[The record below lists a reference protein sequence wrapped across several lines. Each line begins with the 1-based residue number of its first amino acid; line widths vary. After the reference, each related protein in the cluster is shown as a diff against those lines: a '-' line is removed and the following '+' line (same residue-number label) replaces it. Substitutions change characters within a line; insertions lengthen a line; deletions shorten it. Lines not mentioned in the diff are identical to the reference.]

1 MSKYIG
7 VSVPRVDGVKKVT
20 GAAKYVG
27 DMKWP
32 RMLYAKCVKSP
43 YAHAKILSID
53 VSAAKAL
60 KGVHDVITG
69 DYYTKRGGLYL
80 EDKNFLAVNTVKFC
94 GEPVVAVAAETPEIA
109 EAACELVK
117 VEYEPLPVINNPM
130 EGMAKDAI
138 LIHPELH
145 TYKVVPIFHPQ
156 AHTNIS
162 HHHIIR
168 KGDADAAF
176 KYAEEHPDEYYIT
189 EHEYHVPHVQHTPIE
204 NHIAVAQYEPD
215 GKCTVW
221 ASCQSP
227 YAVRQ
232 ALSASFDIPLNK
244 MRIISPYVGGGFGAK
259 AGTTIEGIIIP
270 LAMHSKG
277 RPVMMEYTRE
287 EEFVNSYVRQGLYT
301 KIKTAVRKSDG
312 KFLAVQND
320 FYWDGGAYTE
330 YGVNI
335 VKASGFASTGPYEFD
350 NVKTDAYCVY
360 TNNPVGG
367 PYRGFGMCEIHFGI
381 EQNIDEVAK
390 EIGMDPI
397 EIRRVNGLAPGKS
410 TGTGEIMKSCGFLEA
425 LDQVAEAIQYDKPC
439 DPPSGPHKVRGKGIA
454 GGWKSPSQPTNA
466 GSAAIIRM
474 NEDGTFFLM
483 TSGHDIGQGSDT
495 ALTQIAAEVL
505 CCDPSKF
512 TIRTGDTDH
521 TPYEWQ
527 TVASRITY
535 CAGNAIKLAA
545 EDLKE
550 KLLDLAQIKLGYIK
564 RELYLE
570 DGWIINRNHPESRMP
585 MSDLALGLAFEDGSG
600 YGGPAIGVGTFTLPN
615 NINYDPATGYS
626 PKPAAF
632 WTTAVAGAEVE
643 VDTETGIIEVK
654 KMVESC
660 DPGHIVNPELYKA
673 QVEGG
678 MMQAL
683 GTVLFEELKL
693 KDGKVLNKS
702 FVDYKIPTIDNAP
715 ETFIAMGVE
724 HPEETG
730 PYGARGIGEPAMV
743 PGAPAIANAIYNAT
757 GCRFT
762 EMPITPERM
771 LNRRSSQIR
780 WHLRKMTVKRK
791 SGMILFCLMYPMF
804 RLIKAFL

>member
-301 KIKTAVRKSDG
+301 KNKTAVRKSDG

-381 EQNIDEVAK
+381 EQNFDEVAK

-771 LNRRSSQIR
+771 L
-780 WHLRKMTVKRK
+780 
-791 SGMILFCLMYPMF
+791 
-804 RLIKAFL
+804 KALQEKAAAEKK

>member
-757 GCRFT
+757 GCLPLHRDAHHSRADA
-762 EMPITPERM
+762 EGPAG
-771 LNRRSSQIR
+771 
-780 WHLRKMTVKRK
+780 K
-791 SGMILFCLMYPMF
+791 SRC
-804 RLIKAFL
+804 

>member
-43 YAHAKILSID
+43 YAHAKIVSID

-130 EGMAKDAI
+130 EGMAKDAV

-232 ALSASFDIPLNK
+232 ALSATFDIPLNK

-270 LAMHSKG
+270 LAMHCKG

-425 LDQVAEAIQYDKPC
+425 LDQVAEAIECDKPC
-439 DPPSGPHKVRGKGIA
+439 DAPSGPHKVRGKGIA

-632 WTTAVAGAEVE
+632 WTTAAAGAEVE
-643 VDTETGIIEVK
+643 IDTETGVIEVK

-683 GTVLFEELKL
+683 GTVLYEELKL

-702 FVDYKIPTIDNAP
+702 FVDYKIPTIDNTP

-771 LNRRSSQIR
+771 L
-780 WHLRKMTVKRK
+780 
-791 SGMILFCLMYPMF
+791 
-804 RLIKAFL
+804 KALQEKAAAEKK

>member
-1 MSKYIG
+1 MSKYVG

-43 YAHAKILSID
+43 YAHAKIVSID

-80 EDKNFLAVNTVKFC
+80 EDKNFLAVNTVKFY

-109 EAACELVK
+109 EEACDLVK

-204 NHIAVAQYEPD
+204 NHVAVAQYEPD
-215 GKCTVW
+215 GKCAVW

-232 ALSASFDIPLNK
+232 ALSATFDIPLNK

-270 LAMHSKG
+270 LAMHCKG

-287 EEFVNSYVRQGLYT
+287 EEFVNSYLRQGVYT

-312 KFLAVQND
+312 KFLAVQNN

-425 LDQVAEAIQYDKPC
+425 LDQVAEAIEYDKPC
-439 DPPSGPHKVRGKGIA
+439 EKPSAPNKVRGKGIA

-495 ALTQIAAEVL
+495 ALIQIAAEVL

-535 CAGNAIKLAA
+535 CAGNATKLAA

-632 WTTAVAGAEVE
+632 WTTAAAGAEVE
-643 VDTETGIIEVK
+643 IDTETGVIEVK

-702 FVDYKIPTIDNAP
+702 FVDYKIPTIDNTP

-762 EMPITPERM
+762 EMPITPEKM
-771 LNRRSSQIR
+771 L
-780 WHLRKMTVKRK
+780 
-791 SGMILFCLMYPMF
+791 
-804 RLIKAFL
+804 KALQEKAAAEKK

>member
-43 YAHAKILSID
+43 YAHAKIVSID

-130 EGMAKDAI
+130 EGMAKDAV

-232 ALSASFDIPLNK
+232 ALSATFDIPLNK

-270 LAMHSKG
+270 LAMHCKG

-425 LDQVAEAIQYDKPC
+425 LDQVAEAIEYDKPC
-439 DPPSGPHKVRGKGIA
+439 DAPSGPHKVRGKGIA

-564 RELYLE
+564 RELCLE

-632 WTTAVAGAEVE
+632 WTTAAAGAEVE
-643 VDTETGIIEVK
+643 IDTETGVIEVK

-683 GTVLFEELKL
+683 GTVLYEELKL

-771 LNRRSSQIR
+771 L
-780 WHLRKMTVKRK
+780 
-791 SGMILFCLMYPMF
+791 
-804 RLIKAFL
+804 KALQEKAAAEKK

>member
-43 YAHAKILSID
+43 YAHAKIVSID

-80 EDKNFLAVNTVKFC
+80 EDKNFLAVNTVKFY
-94 GEPVVAVAAETPEIA
+94 GEPVVAIAAETPEIA
-109 EAACELVK
+109 EAACDLVK

-232 ALSASFDIPLNK
+232 ALSATFDIPLNK

-287 EEFVNSYVRQGLYT
+287 EEFVNSYVRQGVYT

-312 KFLAVQND
+312 KFLAVQNN

-771 LNRRSSQIR
+771 L
-780 WHLRKMTVKRK
+780 
-791 SGMILFCLMYPMF
+791 
-804 RLIKAFL
+804 KALQEKAAAEKK

>member
-43 YAHAKILSID
+43 YAHAKIVSID

-94 GEPVVAVAAETPEIA
+94 GEPVVAIAAETPEIA

-130 EGMAKDAI
+130 EGMAKDAV

-232 ALSASFDIPLNK
+232 ALSATFDIPLNK

-312 KFLAVQND
+312 KFLAVQNN

-439 DPPSGPHKVRGKGIA
+439 EAPSGPHKVRGKGIA

-632 WTTAVAGAEVE
+632 WTTAAAGAEVE
-643 VDTETGIIEVK
+643 IDTETGVIEVK

-683 GTVLFEELKL
+683 GTVLYEELLL

-702 FVDYKIPTIDNAP
+702 FVDYKIPTIDNTP

-743 PGAPAIANAIYNAT
+743 PGAPAIANAIFNAT

-771 LNRRSSQIR
+771 L
-780 WHLRKMTVKRK
+780 
-791 SGMILFCLMYPMF
+791 
-804 RLIKAFL
+804 KALQEKAAAEKK

>member
-43 YAHAKILSID
+43 YAHAKIVSID
-53 VSAAKAL
+53 ISAAKAL

-80 EDKNFLAVNTVKFC
+80 EDKNFLAVNTVKFY
-94 GEPVVAVAAETPEIA
+94 GEPVVAIAAETPEIA
-109 EAACELVK
+109 EAACDLVK

-130 EGMAKDAI
+130 EGMAKDAV

-232 ALSASFDIPLNK
+232 ALSATFDIPLNK

-312 KFLAVQND
+312 KFLAVQNN

-654 KMVESC
+654 KMAESC

-683 GTVLFEELKL
+683 GTVLYEELKL

-771 LNRRSSQIR
+771 L
-780 WHLRKMTVKRK
+780 
-791 SGMILFCLMYPMF
+791 
-804 RLIKAFL
+804 KALQEKAAAEKK

>member
-43 YAHAKILSID
+43 YAHAKIVSID

-130 EGMAKDAI
+130 EGMAKDAV

-232 ALSASFDIPLNK
+232 ALSATFDIPLNK

-270 LAMHSKG
+270 LAMHCKG

-425 LDQVAEAIQYDKPC
+425 LDQVAEAIEYDKPC
-439 DPPSGPHKVRGKGIA
+439 DAPSGPHKVRGKGIA

-632 WTTAVAGAEVE
+632 WTTAAAGAEVE
-643 VDTETGIIEVK
+643 IDTETGVIEVK

-683 GTVLFEELKL
+683 GTVLYEELKL

-762 EMPITPERM
+762 EMPITPEGTAGEGC
-771 LNRRSSQIR
+771 RREE
-780 WHLRKMTVKRK
+780 V
-791 SGMILFCLMYPMF
+791 ILPLAHP
-804 RLIKAFL
+804 

>member
-43 YAHAKILSID
+43 YAHAKIVSID

-80 EDKNFLAVNTVKFC
+80 EDKNFLAVNTVKFY
-94 GEPVVAVAAETPEIA
+94 GEPVVAIAAETPEIA
-109 EAACELVK
+109 EAACDLVK

-130 EGMAKDAI
+130 EGMAKDAV

-232 ALSASFDIPLNK
+232 ALSATFDIPLNK

-287 EEFVNSYVRQGLYT
+287 EEFVNSYVRQGVYT

-312 KFLAVQND
+312 KFLAVQNN

-730 PYGARGIGEPAMV
+730 PYGAHGIGEPAMV

-771 LNRRSSQIR
+771 L
-780 WHLRKMTVKRK
+780 
-791 SGMILFCLMYPMF
+791 
-804 RLIKAFL
+804 KALQEKAAAEKK

>member
-80 EDKNFLAVNTVKFC
+80 EDKNFLAVNTVKFY
-94 GEPVVAVAAETPEIA
+94 GEPVVAIAAETPEIA
-109 EAACELVK
+109 EAACDLVK

-232 ALSASFDIPLNK
+232 ALSATFDIPLNK

-287 EEFVNSYVRQGLYT
+287 EEFVNSYVRQGVYT

-312 KFLAVQND
+312 KFLAVQNN

-495 ALTQIAAEVL
+495 ALTQIPAEVL

-771 LNRRSSQIR
+771 L
-780 WHLRKMTVKRK
+780 
-791 SGMILFCLMYPMF
+791 
-804 RLIKAFL
+804 KALQEKAAAEKK

>member
-43 YAHAKILSID
+43 YAHAKIVSID

-130 EGMAKDAI
+130 EGMAKDAV

-232 ALSASFDIPLNK
+232 ALSATFDIPLNK

-270 LAMHSKG
+270 LAMHCKG

-312 KFLAVQND
+312 KFLAVQNN

-632 WTTAVAGAEVE
+632 WTTAAAGAEVE
-643 VDTETGIIEVK
+643 IDTETGVIEVK

-683 GTVLFEELKL
+683 GTVLYEELKL

-771 LNRRSSQIR
+771 L
-780 WHLRKMTVKRK
+780 
-791 SGMILFCLMYPMF
+791 
-804 RLIKAFL
+804 KALQEKAAAEKK

>member
-390 EIGMDPI
+390 ESGMDPI

-771 LNRRSSQIR
+771 L
-780 WHLRKMTVKRK
+780 
-791 SGMILFCLMYPMF
+791 
-804 RLIKAFL
+804 KALQEKAAAEKK

>member
-771 LNRRSSQIR
+771 L
-780 WHLRKMTVKRK
+780 
-791 SGMILFCLMYPMF
+791 
-804 RLIKAFL
+804 KALQEKAAAKKK

>member
-1 MSKYIG
+1 MSKYVG

-43 YAHAKILSID
+43 YAHAKIVSID

-80 EDKNFLAVNTVKFC
+80 EDKNFLAVNTVKFY
-94 GEPVVAVAAETPEIA
+94 GEPVVAIAAETPEIA
-109 EAACELVK
+109 EEACDLVK

-130 EGMAKDAI
+130 EGMAKDAV

-204 NHIAVAQYEPD
+204 NHVAVAQYEPD

-232 ALSASFDIPLNK
+232 ALSATFDIPLNK

-270 LAMHSKG
+270 LAMHCKG

-287 EEFVNSYVRQGLYT
+287 EEFVNSYLRQGVYT

-312 KFLAVQND
+312 KFLAVQNN

-397 EIRRVNGLAPGKS
+397 EIRRVNGLAPGKT
-410 TGTGEIMKSCGFLEA
+410 TGTGEVMKSCGFLEA
-425 LDQVAEAIQYDKPC
+425 LDQVAEAIEYDKPC
-439 DPPSGPHKVRGKGIA
+439 DKPSAPNKVRGKGIA

-495 ALTQIAAEVL
+495 ALIQIAAEVL

-535 CAGNAIKLAA
+535 CAGNATKLAA

-632 WTTAVAGAEVE
+632 WTTAAAGAEVE
-643 VDTETGIIEVK
+643 IDTETGVIEVK

-683 GTVLFEELKL
+683 GTVLYEELKL

-702 FVDYKIPTIDNAP
+702 FVDYKIPTIDNTP

-762 EMPITPERM
+762 EMPITPEKM
-771 LNRRSSQIR
+771 L
-780 WHLRKMTVKRK
+780 
-791 SGMILFCLMYPMF
+791 
-804 RLIKAFL
+804 KALQEKAAAEKK

>member
-43 YAHAKILSID
+43 YAHAKIVSID

-94 GEPVVAVAAETPEIA
+94 GEPVVAIAAETPEIA

-130 EGMAKDAI
+130 EGMAKDAV

-232 ALSASFDIPLNK
+232 ALSATFDIPLNK

-270 LAMHSKG
+270 LAMHCKG

-312 KFLAVQND
+312 KFLAVQNN

-425 LDQVAEAIQYDKPC
+425 LDQVAEAIEYDKPC
-439 DPPSGPHKVRGKGIA
+439 DAPSGPHKVRGKGIA

-632 WTTAVAGAEVE
+632 WTTAAAGAEVE
-643 VDTETGIIEVK
+643 VDTETGVIEVK

-683 GTVLFEELKL
+683 GTVLYEELLL

-702 FVDYKIPTIDNAP
+702 FVDYKIPTIDNTP

-743 PGAPAIANAIYNAT
+743 PGAPAIANAIFNAT

-771 LNRRSSQIR
+771 L
-780 WHLRKMTVKRK
+780 
-791 SGMILFCLMYPMF
+791 
-804 RLIKAFL
+804 KALQEKAAAEKK

>member
-335 VKASGFASTGPYEFD
+335 VKASGFASTGPYECD

-771 LNRRSSQIR
+771 L
-780 WHLRKMTVKRK
+780 
-791 SGMILFCLMYPMF
+791 
-804 RLIKAFL
+804 KALQEKAAAEKK

>member
-771 LNRRSSQIR
+771 L
-780 WHLRKMTVKRK
+780 
-791 SGMILFCLMYPMF
+791 
-804 RLIKAFL
+804 KALQEKAATEKK

>member
-130 EGMAKDAI
+130 EGMAKDAV

-232 ALSASFDIPLNK
+232 ALSATFDIPLNK

-312 KFLAVQND
+312 KFLAVQNN

-632 WTTAVAGAEVE
+632 WTTAAAGAEVE

-771 LNRRSSQIR
+771 L
-780 WHLRKMTVKRK
+780 
-791 SGMILFCLMYPMF
+791 
-804 RLIKAFL
+804 KALQEKAAAEKK

>member
-109 EAACELVK
+109 KAACELVK

-771 LNRRSSQIR
+771 L
-780 WHLRKMTVKRK
+780 
-791 SGMILFCLMYPMF
+791 
-804 RLIKAFL
+804 KALQEKAAAEKK

>member
-43 YAHAKILSID
+43 YAHAKIVSID

-130 EGMAKDAI
+130 EGMAKDAV

-232 ALSASFDIPLNK
+232 ALSATFDIPLNK

-270 LAMHSKG
+270 LAMHCKG

-425 LDQVAEAIQYDKPC
+425 LDQVAEAIEYDKPC
-439 DPPSGPHKVRGKGIA
+439 DAPSGPHKVRGKGIA

-615 NINYDPATGYS
+615 NINYAPATGYS

-632 WTTAVAGAEVE
+632 WTTAAAGAEVE
-643 VDTETGIIEVK
+643 IDTETGVIEVK

-683 GTVLFEELKL
+683 GTVLYEELKL

-702 FVDYKIPTIDNAP
+702 FVDYKIPTIDNTP

-771 LNRRSSQIR
+771 L
-780 WHLRKMTVKRK
+780 
-791 SGMILFCLMYPMF
+791 
-804 RLIKAFL
+804 KALQEKAAAEKK

>member
-287 EEFVNSYVRQGLYT
+287 EEFVNSYARQGLYT

-771 LNRRSSQIR
+771 L
-780 WHLRKMTVKRK
+780 
-791 SGMILFCLMYPMF
+791 
-804 RLIKAFL
+804 KALQEKAAAEKK

>member
-287 EEFVNSYVRQGLYT
+287 EEFVNSYVRQGVYT

-771 LNRRSSQIR
+771 L
-780 WHLRKMTVKRK
+780 
-791 SGMILFCLMYPMF
+791 
-804 RLIKAFL
+804 KALQEKAAAEKK

>member
-771 LNRRSSQIR
+771 LKALQEKPLLRRSNSIQ
-780 WHLRKMTVKRK
+780 KR
-791 SGMILFCLMYPMF
+791 
-804 RLIKAFL
+804 AQ

>member
-43 YAHAKILSID
+43 YAHAKIVSID

-130 EGMAKDAI
+130 EGMAKDAV

-232 ALSASFDIPLNK
+232 ALSATFDIPLNK

-270 LAMHSKG
+270 LAMHCKG

-425 LDQVAEAIQYDKPC
+425 LDQVAEAIEYDKPC
-439 DPPSGPHKVRGKGIA
+439 DAPSGPHKIRGKGIA

-632 WTTAVAGAEVE
+632 WTTAAAGAEVE
-643 VDTETGIIEVK
+643 IDTETGVIEVK

-683 GTVLFEELKL
+683 GTVLYEELKL
-693 KDGKVLNKS
+693 KDGKALNKS
-702 FVDYKIPTIDNAP
+702 FVDYKIPTIDNTP

-771 LNRRSSQIR
+771 L
-780 WHLRKMTVKRK
+780 
-791 SGMILFCLMYPMF
+791 
-804 RLIKAFL
+804 KALQEKAAAEKK

>member
-43 YAHAKILSID
+43 YAHAKIVSID
-53 VSAAKAL
+53 ISAAKAL

-94 GEPVVAVAAETPEIA
+94 GEPVVAIAAETPEIA

-130 EGMAKDAI
+130 EGMAKDAV

-232 ALSASFDIPLNK
+232 ALSATFDIPLNK

-270 LAMHSKG
+270 LAMHCKG
-277 RPVMMEYTRE
+277 RPIMMEYTRE

-312 KFLAVQND
+312 KFLAVQNN

-439 DPPSGPHKVRGKGIA
+439 DAPSGPHKIRGKGIA

-615 NINYDPATGYS
+615 DINYDPATGYS

-632 WTTAVAGAEVE
+632 WTTAAAGAEVE
-643 VDTETGIIEVK
+643 IDTETGVIEVK

-683 GTVLFEELKL
+683 GTVLYEELLL

-702 FVDYKIPTIDNAP
+702 FVDYKIPTIDNTP

-743 PGAPAIANAIYNAT
+743 PGAPAIANAIFNAT

-762 EMPITPERM
+762 EMPITPEKM
-771 LNRRSSQIR
+771 L
-780 WHLRKMTVKRK
+780 
-791 SGMILFCLMYPMF
+791 
-804 RLIKAFL
+804 KALQEKAAAEKK

>member
-550 KLLDLAQIKLGYIK
+550 KLFDLAQIKLGYIK

-771 LNRRSSQIR
+771 L
-780 WHLRKMTVKRK
+780 
-791 SGMILFCLMYPMF
+791 
-804 RLIKAFL
+804 KALQEKAAAEKK

>member
-43 YAHAKILSID
+43 YAHSKIVSID

-130 EGMAKDAI
+130 EGMAKDAV

-232 ALSASFDIPLNK
+232 ALSATFDIPLNK

-270 LAMHSKG
+270 LAMHCKG

-425 LDQVAEAIQYDKPC
+425 LDQVAEAIEYDKPC
-439 DPPSGPHKVRGKGIA
+439 DAPSGPHKVRGKGIA

-632 WTTAVAGAEVE
+632 WTTAAAGAEVE
-643 VDTETGIIEVK
+643 IDTETGVIEVK

-683 GTVLFEELKL
+683 GTVLYEELLL

-702 FVDYKIPTIDNAP
+702 FVDYKIPTIDNTP

-771 LNRRSSQIR
+771 L
-780 WHLRKMTVKRK
+780 
-791 SGMILFCLMYPMF
+791 
-804 RLIKAFL
+804 KALQEKAAAEKK

>member
-53 VSAAKAL
+53 VFAAKAL

-244 MRIISPYVGGGFGAK
+244 MRIISPYVGGK
-259 AGTTIEGIIIP
+259 ADTTIEGIIIP

-771 LNRRSSQIR
+771 L
-780 WHLRKMTVKRK
+780 
-791 SGMILFCLMYPMF
+791 
-804 RLIKAFL
+804 KALQEKAAAEKK

>member
-425 LDQVAEAIQYDKPC
+425 LDQVAEAIEYDKPC
-439 DPPSGPHKVRGKGIA
+439 DAPSGPHKVRGKGIA

-678 MMQAL
+678 MMHAL

-771 LNRRSSQIR
+771 L
-780 WHLRKMTVKRK
+780 
-791 SGMILFCLMYPMF
+791 
-804 RLIKAFL
+804 KALQEKAAAEKK

>member
-270 LAMHSKG
+270 LAMHCKG

-771 LNRRSSQIR
+771 L
-780 WHLRKMTVKRK
+780 
-791 SGMILFCLMYPMF
+791 
-804 RLIKAFL
+804 KALQEKAAAEKK

>member
-1 MSKYIG
+1 MSKYVG

-43 YAHAKILSID
+43 YAHAKIVSID

-80 EDKNFLAVNTVKFC
+80 EDKNFLAVNTVKFY

-109 EAACELVK
+109 EEACDLVK

-204 NHIAVAQYEPD
+204 NHVAVAQYEPD

-232 ALSASFDIPLNK
+232 ALSATFDIPLNK

-270 LAMHSKG
+270 LAMHCKG

-287 EEFVNSYVRQGLYT
+287 EEFVNSYLRQGVYT

-312 KFLAVQND
+312 KFLAVQNN

-330 YGVNI
+330 YGVHI

-425 LDQVAEAIQYDKPC
+425 LDQVAEAIEYDKPC
-439 DPPSGPHKVRGKGIA
+439 DKPSAPNKVRGKGIA

-495 ALTQIAAEVL
+495 ALIQIAAEVL

-535 CAGNAIKLAA
+535 CAGNATKLAA

-632 WTTAVAGAEVE
+632 WTTAAAGAEVE
-643 VDTETGIIEVK
+643 IDTETGVIEVK

-702 FVDYKIPTIDNAP
+702 FVDYKIPTIDNTP

-762 EMPITPERM
+762 EMPITPEKM
-771 LNRRSSQIR
+771 L
-780 WHLRKMTVKRK
+780 
-791 SGMILFCLMYPMF
+791 
-804 RLIKAFL
+804 KALQEKAAAEKK

>member
-32 RMLYAKCVKSP
+32 RILYAKCVKSP
-43 YAHAKILSID
+43 YAHAKIVSID

-130 EGMAKDAI
+130 EGMAKDAV

-232 ALSASFDIPLNK
+232 ALSATFDIPLNK

-270 LAMHSKG
+270 LAMHCKG

-425 LDQVAEAIQYDKPC
+425 LDQVAEAIEYDKPC
-439 DPPSGPHKVRGKGIA
+439 DAPSGPHKVRGKGIA

-632 WTTAVAGAEVE
+632 WTTAAAGAEVE
-643 VDTETGIIEVK
+643 IDTETGVIEVK

-683 GTVLFEELKL
+683 GTVLYEELKL

-771 LNRRSSQIR
+771 L
-780 WHLRKMTVKRK
+780 
-791 SGMILFCLMYPMF
+791 
-804 RLIKAFL
+804 KALQEKAAAEKK

>member
-43 YAHAKILSID
+43 YAHAKIVSID
-53 VSAAKAL
+53 ISAAKAL

-130 EGMAKDAI
+130 EGMAKDAV

-232 ALSASFDIPLNK
+232 ALSATFDIPLNK

-312 KFLAVQND
+312 KFLAVQNN

-454 GGWKSPSQPTNA
+454 GGWKSPSQPTHA

-771 LNRRSSQIR
+771 L
-780 WHLRKMTVKRK
+780 
-791 SGMILFCLMYPMF
+791 
-804 RLIKAFL
+804 KALQEKAAAEKK

>member
-1 MSKYIG
+1 MSKYVG

-43 YAHAKILSID
+43 YAHAKIVSID

-80 EDKNFLAVNTVKFC
+80 EDKNFLAVNTVKFY

-109 EAACELVK
+109 EEACDLVK

-204 NHIAVAQYEPD
+204 NHVAVAQYEPD

-232 ALSASFDIPLNK
+232 ALSATFDIPLNK

-270 LAMHSKG
+270 LAMHCKG

-287 EEFVNSYVRQGLYT
+287 EEFVNSYLRQGVYT

-312 KFLAVQND
+312 KFLAVQNN

-397 EIRRVNGLAPGKS
+397 EIRRVNGLAPGKT
-410 TGTGEIMKSCGFLEA
+410 TGTGEVMKSCGFLEA
-425 LDQVAEAIQYDKPC
+425 LDQVAAAIEYDKPC
-439 DPPSGPHKVRGKGIA
+439 DKPSAPNKVRGKGIA

-495 ALTQIAAEVL
+495 ALIQIAAEVL

-535 CAGNAIKLAA
+535 CAGNATKLAA

-632 WTTAVAGAEVE
+632 WTTAAAGAEVE
-643 VDTETGIIEVK
+643 IDTETGVIEVK

-683 GTVLFEELKL
+683 GTVLYEELKL

-702 FVDYKIPTIDNAP
+702 FVDYKIPTIDNTP

-762 EMPITPERM
+762 EMPITPEKM
-771 LNRRSSQIR
+771 L
-780 WHLRKMTVKRK
+780 
-791 SGMILFCLMYPMF
+791 
-804 RLIKAFL
+804 KALQEKAAAEKK